1 MVPYADFTYFGLLV
15 YVLLPLL
22 IAGFCGVLNKWW
34 SLAAMGGLLVFQAS
48 GTVAIRPD
56 FHVLELYLL
65 LGYTAFQAAL
75 AWALLRWRNSLTFY
89 VTFSLS
95 LLPLVASKF
104 VPVLFPQTLFG
115 FMGISYVTF
124 RALDVLFSVQ
134 DGVIKQL
141 SLTQYFAFLL
151 FVPSLSSGPVDRYRR
166 FGQDWEKRRSRDEFL
181 DDLDVAVNRI
191 ARGFLYK
198 FIIAALVKSYWMD
211 PVSVGRSAG
220 TLWAYMYAYTFYL
233 FFDFAGYSAFAVGI
247 GRIFGIK
254 VPDNFDKPFL
264 SKSIRDFW
272 TRWHI
277 SLSFWFRDHVYMR
290 FLLTAGKKK
299 WFTGKHTASYLGLL
313 LTFGL
318 MGVWHGLAFH
328 YILYGLYHAAL
339 LIGYDWFARWNKTHK
354 VWGSASWQVFTD
366 MLLTFHSIA
375 FGLLLF
381 SGRLTP
387 PPPPAIDWQVE
398 KIDAHEVVGFMWQSS
413 SQGKSLEVDLYVDD
427 VNFMRVKADLD
438 RPDLRDRGY
447 GKGRCG
453 FRLELPWWVR
463 DGRPHTLDIR
473 EAASGTPLKG
483 VPPTIEFERNEEEI
497 ERGGTKI
504 RRAQESETPSENK
517 PNQSF
522 PAAPPVPK

>member
-1 MVPYADFTYFGLLV
+1 
-15 YVLLPLL
+15 
-22 IAGFCGVLNKWW
+22 
-34 SLAAMGGLLVFQAS
+34 
-48 GTVAIRPD
+48 
-56 FHVLELYLL
+56 
-65 LGYTAFQAAL
+65 
-75 AWALLRWRNSLTFY
+75 
-89 VTFSLS
+89 
-95 LLPLVASKF
+95 
-104 VPVLFPQTLFG
+104 
-115 FMGISYVTF
+115 
-124 RALDVLFSVQ
+124 
-134 DGVIKQL
+134 
-141 SLTQYFAFLL
+141 
-151 FVPSLSSGPVDRYRR
+151 
-166 FGQDWEKRRSRDEFL
+166 
-181 DDLDVAVNRI
+181 
-191 ARGFLYK
+191 
-198 FIIAALVKSYWMD
+198 
-211 PVSVGRSAG
+211 
-220 TLWAYMYAYTFYL
+220 
-233 FFDFAGYSAFAVGI
+233 
-247 GRIFGIK
+247 
-254 VPDNFDKPFL
+254 
-264 SKSIRDFW
+264 
-272 TRWHI
+272 
-277 SLSFWFRDHVYMR
+277 MR